1 MVDFKKLNDKS
12 RLEKLIGMLGSDHDG
27 EVLNAVRF
35 IRKMANDQKITL
47 VELLLTGK
55 ERIVEKIVYRDPPM
69 SNHPAAKPY
78 ESPRQDDSYNYY
90 YNGNTRRKYTDEK
103 YDPFAGRAERPRRQ
117 DTRKTLDALA
127 HAGTE
132 GREHLDWEEIEFA
145 TAVPHQYR
153 FDWELTGKQ
162 MGKAK
167 AIIRKVKYGQ
177 SEPLV

>member
-35 IRKMANDQKITL
+35 IRKMAEEQKVSL
-47 VELLLTGK
+47 AELLLTGK
-55 ERIVEKIVYRDPPM
+55 TQIVEKIVYRDPPM
-69 SNHPAAKPY
+69 SNHPAAKPF
-78 ESPRQDDSYNYY
+78 ESRHTEYDYHYY
-90 YNGNTRRKYTDEK
+90 GNTRRKYTNEG
-103 YDPFAGRAERPRRQ
+103 YDPFAGRTEKPRRQ
-117 DTRKTLDALA
+117 DTRKTLDALLK
-127 HAGTE
+127 AGTD
-132 GREHLDWEEIEFA
+132 GSEHLDFEEIDFA
-145 TAVPHQYR
+145 TSVPHQYR